1 MGGIIDEARVALH
14 AIWTRRWIALAV
26 AWAVCIAGWLVVSQ
40 IPSRYDSKARVF
52 VQMRSVLPAGA
63 DSMQAANDDARDI
76 DTVRQT
82 LTSAVSLEKVV
93 RGTDLAKTVSS
104 DRDIADRVAGL
115 QTAIKVTAQQDN
127 LFEITTTAASPKL
140 ASSIT
145 QKLIDIFIET
155 NLSTDRSQN
164 TQTLAFL
171 DNRLQALG
179 TQLQDAEAKRAA
191 FQNNYLGSLPG
202 TGTISDRI
210 GAARSQM
217 SQVDADLAAAQS
229 SMAALSGQMA
239 ATPKTIAGAGIAP
252 GVGPARARLAAI
264 QGQLADARGR
274 GYTESHPD
282 VIALKQQLA
291 QAQAAARG
299 EPLTGGSD
307 GGVSNPAYGSLQAL
321 MADKGA
327 TVAALQAR
335 KQQLQGDLDQL
346 NAKLVGNPAVA
357 AEQGEIDRNYD
368 VLKSQ
373 YDQLLAQREQV
384 SLRSQAQTQTD
395 AVKFSVID
403 PPTVPRT
410 PTAPNRPLLLT
421 GVLIAGLVAGV
432 GAAFALGQLQGTFPT
447 AQKLEK
453 VTGMAVIG
461 SIGEMVTRQQ
471 TELRRR
477 RLTWLAGGFAALGV
491 AYVALLGVEMLQR
504 GLAA

>member
-93 RGTDLAKTVSS
+93 RGTELAKTVSS

-264 QGQLADARGR
+264 QGQLADAR
-274 GYTESHPD
+274 D
-282 VIALKQQLA
+282 VVRRQVGAQLDHDV
-291 QAQAAARG
+291 AAAVDAYR
-299 EPLTGGSD
+299 PATALYVGGMGAKEKNFHAELYKRMGYADAVDEIVSLFLSGKKAEAIAAVPD
-307 GGVSNPAYGSLQAL
+307 EMVRETMLVGTADEVRSQIKEWEAAGVTTMLVSPGSVAEIERL
-321 MADKGA
+321 
-327 TVAALQAR
+327 AAL
-335 KQQLQGDLDQL
+335 
-346 NAKLVGNPAVA
+346 
-357 AEQGEIDRNYD
+357 
-368 VLKSQ
+368 
-373 YDQLLAQREQV
+373 
-384 SLRSQAQTQTD
+384 
-395 AVKFSVID
+395 
-403 PPTVPRT
+403 
-410 PTAPNRPLLLT
+410 
-421 GVLIAGLVAGV
+421 
-432 GAAFALGQLQGTFPT
+432 
-447 AQKLEK
+447 
-453 VTGMAVIG
+453 
-461 SIGEMVTRQQ
+461 
-471 TELRRR
+471 
-477 RLTWLAGGFAALGV
+477 
-491 AYVALLGVEMLQR
+491 
-504 GLAA
+504 